1 MGWNNDTTA
10 SSTNLGRGSSPLKTE
25 PSNKRLFTKTVTN
38 FAQVRYDNNGGL
50 NPVSPEKRG
59 LGGLEMTTGTAST
72 DPNRDLRNSSTV
84 FMARPS
90 LELDIG
96 QRAVS
101 VF

>member
-1 MGWNNDTTA
+1 MA
-10 SSTNLGRGSSPLKTE
+10 SSNHLGRSSSPLKTE
-25 PSNKRLFTKTVTN
+25 QSNKRLFTKTVTN

-59 LGGLEMTTGTAST
+59 LGGLEMTTATVSMN
-72 DPNRDLRNSSTV
+72 PNRDVRNSSTV
-84 FMARPS
+84 NMARPS
-90 LELDIG
+90 LDLDIS